1 MNDLPAPIDE
11 QTREEIVAQVIEA
24 LRDVFD
30 PELAM
35 DVVSM
40 GLVYDVHVDRGGDVQ
55 VDMTL
60 TTPGCPVAESLP
72 EDAAAAVRA
81 ALGDREVDVEV
92 VWDPPWNP
100 DRMLD
105 PGADWV
111 RTPPEGPTETG
122 VSLPRC

>member
-1 MNDLPAPIDE
+1 MNDSPDLLDDQA
-11 QTREEIVAQVIEA
+11 RAQVVARVVDA
-24 LRDVFD
+24 LRDVLD

-40 GLVYDVHVDRGGDVQ
+40 GLVYDVHVDRDGDVQ
-55 VDMTL
+55 IDMTL

-81 ALGDREVDVEV
+81 ALPVGQVDVEV

-100 DRMLD
+100 DRMRD
-105 PGADWV
+105 PGSEWE
-111 RTPPEGPTETG
+111 RTPPEGPGETG